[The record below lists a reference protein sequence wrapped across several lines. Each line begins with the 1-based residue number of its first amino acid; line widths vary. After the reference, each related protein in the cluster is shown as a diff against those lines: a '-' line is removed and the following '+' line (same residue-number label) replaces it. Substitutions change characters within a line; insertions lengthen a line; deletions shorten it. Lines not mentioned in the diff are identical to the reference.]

1 MSSLSD
7 YLGVNVSAL
16 ALLCMFFVFWGL
28 DLGVLGGSEGGVAL
42 ISLWVLGARSFRVMT
57 RGTAGN

>member
-1 MSSLSD
+1 
-7 YLGVNVSAL
+7 
-16 ALLCMFFVFWGL
+16 
-28 DLGVLGGSEGGVAL
+28 LGVLGGSEGGVAL